1 MCSHN
6 RQRNRSWR
14 LIGVTVVL
22 LSSVAVRAQ
31 SLPSQA
37 PTAGASLTL
46 PTLDIPALIRDCDR
60 NGTAIHQRLPEY
72 TYMQKRVMREVAE
85 RGQITEKERLYE
97 AYPMRM
103 QNRHRHVIILV
114 SKDGVPLAPE
124 RVEKERAAAVGRM
137 EQVERE
143 EGEAGEGGDGRYVSV
158 GIGISPDGEGV
169 NFGVSQFLRQCEF
182 SAPRPAQVA
191 DREAIILAF
200 RPRPDVVFAS
210 REKYIAQLVGEVWID
225 VADKVVTRLE
235 AWLPARGP
243 NGAPTRAAQALAVYE
258 QMRLPDGLWVPRQ
271 IRFNALGQAA
281 RFNGV
286 EKEMIFEFSEY
297 RHFSTTI
304 EGETLGPPKKP
315 R

>member
-1 MCSHN
+1 MCSPN
-6 RQRNRSWR
+6 RQTGNWR
-14 LIGVTVVL
+14 LIGIAVL
-22 LSSVAVRAQ
+22 LNAVAAVAQ
-31 SLPSQA
+31 SLPNQA
-37 PTAGASLTL
+37 TAGALLT
-46 PTLDIPALIRDCDR
+46 PPALDIPALIRECDR
-60 NGTAIHQRLPEY
+60 NGAALHQRLPEY
-72 TYMQKRVMREVAE
+72 TYMQKRVMREMAE
-85 RGQITEKERLYE
+85 RRQITEQERLYE

-124 RVEKERAAAVGRM
+124 RVEQERAAAVGRM

-143 EGEAGEGGDGRYVSV
+143 EGEAGEGGAGRYISV

-182 SAPRPAQVA
+182 SAPRRAQVA
-191 DREAIILAF
+191 DRETIILAF

-235 AWLPARGP
+235 AWRSH
-243 NGAPTRAAQALAVYE
+243 GATTTRPTPALAVYE

-271 IRFNALGQAA
+271 LRFNALGQAK

-286 EKEMIFEFSEY
+286 EKELLIEFSEY
-297 RHFSTTI
+297 HHFSTTI

-315 R
+315 L